1 LKKRFGLPLVLD
13 FRDEWDISQ
22 RYLENARQ
30 DRLSYIIQSRMQRYI
45 LKQADALVC
54 TTQSSA
60 RRLQDRAREAGGHA
74 ASTCIYNGFDEDD
87 IAPGP
92 AAADIAGPER
102 SVFRLVYTGTL
113 WNLTSIEPLIAAIE
127 VLEASVPERLAQ
139 LELVIVGRRTEQ
151 QEKLLDRVRKTRC
164 RLRPMSRA
172 GGGAPT
178 RGDPSR
184 LGGRDEALATA
195 PAGAWPRP
203 SRAASARG
211 R

>member
-1 LKKRFGLPLVLD
+1 MKKRFGLPLVLD

-30 DRLSYIIQSRMQRYI
+30 DCLSCIIQSRMQRYI
-45 LKQADALVC
+45 LKQADALV
-54 TTQSSA
+54 
-60 RRLQDRAREAGGHA
+60 
-74 ASTCIYNGFDEDD
+74 

-172 GGGAPT
+172 GGAPT